1 MEERNEVLTL
11 VDEEGKEHLFSI
23 VDLIVVEEK
32 EYAILLP
39 FEKVEEPDG
48 GAADEAVIFRV
59 LQDEQGQVLM
69 VVEDDQEWENV
80 ATAWEERG
88 SDEEE
93 DMDVEEMDIE
103 D

>member
-39 FEKVEEPDG
+39 FEKAEETDG
-48 GAADEAVIFRV
+48 TADEAVIFRV
-59 LQDEQGQVLM
+59 LQDEQGQMLM

-88 SDEEE
+88 GEADE
-93 DMDVEEMDIE
+93 DMHVEEMDIE

>member
-39 FEKVEEPDG
+39 FEKVEETDG
-48 GAADEAVIFRV
+48 TADEAVIFRV
-59 LQDEQGQVLM
+59 LQDEQGQMLM

-80 ATAWEERG
+80 ATAWEERNG
-88 SDEEE
+88 ESEE

-103 D
+103 E